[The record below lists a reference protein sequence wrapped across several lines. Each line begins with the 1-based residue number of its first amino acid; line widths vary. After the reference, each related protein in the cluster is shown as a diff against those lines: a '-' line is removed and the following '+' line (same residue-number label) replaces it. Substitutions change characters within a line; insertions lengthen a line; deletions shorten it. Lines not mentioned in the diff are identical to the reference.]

1 MSLINQML
9 QDLEKRGQTG
19 EEVPA
24 PRYTQ
29 FSNQAAAAAH
39 PWRWR
44 LVLLALLAIA
54 LIWVF
59 AFQSRTKS
67 LPSQANVVVPTL
79 ASPVLA
85 PSQPSEPTLPLL
97 GDLSLKLSKDVDVN
111 RVNDNSLTSSSGDH
125 SLNDQASIE
134 GKGTSEPPRTI
145 VSETARHTEK
155 SLSSASP
162 SPKEAPTQKEN
173 SPSKSIAAMSLT
185 SSTSVAPVAI
195 VKESSP
201 IQRAESEYR
210 QASTYL
216 QQGRQA
222 EALAAFQQVLKL
234 DAQHAPARQALI
246 SLLLEN
252 NRQEDA
258 MRELKQG
265 LALDPNNSNFAML
278 LARLQVER
286 ANVNEAIITLQS
298 GLPAGQERPDYLA
311 FLAALKQKT
320 GAHKEAIQLYR
331 QALKKHANN
340 AVWWMG
346 LGISLQADGATQD
359 AIDAYKQAKTQP
371 GLSAELHAFVEQ
383 KIAGLQK

>member
-9 QDLEKRGQTG
+9 QDLEKRGQAG
-19 EEVPA
+19 AEIPA

-29 FSNQAAAAAH
+29 FSNQAAVAAH

-44 LVLLALLAIA
+44 LVVLLVLGAALVWAYFFQTRAKPVSPVMLPTAATTPAASTMLATTPALLTQ
-54 LIWVF
+54 V
-59 AFQSRTKS
+59 
-67 LPSQANVVVPTL
+67 
-79 ASPVLA
+79 
-85 PSQPSEPTLPLL
+85 EPELSVL
-97 GDLSLKLSKDVDVN
+97 GDLSLKLSRDVDMQSV
-111 RVNDNSLTSSSGDH
+111 
-125 SLNDQASIE
+125 
-134 GKGTSEPPRTI
+134 
-145 VSETARHTEK
+145 VSN
-155 SLSSASP
+155 
-162 SPKEAPTQKEN
+162 EAPPAAPEIKEQE
-173 SPSKSIAAMSLT
+173 
-185 SSTSVAPVAI
+185 SVAFKEKLTNNAPARSDAATTKSVTTAAIVPAATPAVIVPI

-201 IQRAESEYR
+201 TQRAEAEYR

-216 QQGRQA
+216 QQGRQT
-222 EALAAFQQVLKL
+222 EALAALQQVLKL
-234 DAQHAPARQALI
+234 DPQHAPARQALI

-320 GAHKEAIQLYR
+320 GTHKEAIQLYR